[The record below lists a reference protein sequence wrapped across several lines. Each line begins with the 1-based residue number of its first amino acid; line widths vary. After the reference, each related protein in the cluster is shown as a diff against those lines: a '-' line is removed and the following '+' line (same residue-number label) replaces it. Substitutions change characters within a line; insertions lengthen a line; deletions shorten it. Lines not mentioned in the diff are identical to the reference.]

1 MKTFLHTQKPM
12 LVGMLRSTTKAE
24 LLAEI
29 KSLRAQGADAY
40 GFQLESMEPEM
51 RTRESLAE
59 VFAEMDDLPVYA
71 TNYMR
76 ANKEE
81 KTWDELAEEMIMLA
95 ELGATIIDIP
105 GDMFASAEFEL
116 TYDKEAIAKQKAL
129 IDRLHAMGKEVLIS
143 SHALAPFTSEA
154 VLTFAREHVARG
166 ADVSKIV
173 TVANT
178 EAEED
183 EAFRS
188 LALLKQ
194 TGIPFLY
201 LVVGERQRKHRVF
214 GPVLGCSLYL
224 CTEHK
229 EEVAQPP
236 IAEAKA
242 ILDYYE

>member
-1 MKTFLHTQKPM
+1 MKTFLNSKKPL
-12 LVGMLRSTTKAE
+12 LVGMLRKTTKAE
-24 LLAEI
+24 LLEEI

-51 RTRESLAE
+51 RTREALAE

-76 ANKEE
+76 GNKQE
-81 KTWDELAEEMIMLA
+81 KTWDALAEEMILMA

-105 GDMFASAEFEL
+105 GDMFASAEYEL

-143 SHALAPFTSEA
+143 THALAPFASEA
-154 VLTFAREHVARG
+154 VLTYAREHVARG

-178 EAEED
+178 EAQED

-201 LVVGERQRKHRVF
+201 LVVGERQRKHRIF
-214 GPVLGCSLYL
+214 GPALGCCMYL

-236 IAEAKA
+236 ISEAKA
-242 ILDYYE
+242 ILSYY